1 MALRIKLP
9 RVVVHTSRSS
19 QTGCR
24 TLVEASTRPCRPR
37 RPSVNDVAMRN
48 LAWPSSERAR
58 LIAPLLMVLLLVIG
72 QWTPVPA
79 RAADGPGT
87 EPLVITY
94 FWGDGC
100 QHCATQRV
108 FLDELVERHPQ
119 VVVDAYEV
127 WYDAG
132 NLARFEAM
140 AVAHGIEPSGVPA
153 TFLAG
158 RSWTGFNTAAA
169 REIEATVLAELS
181 RRGLG
186 PSPGPEAT
194 EATEATE
201 ASVDLPFLGPVSVA
215 GQSLVATTVL
225 VAFVDGFNPCSLW
238 VLSVLLAMM
247 LHARSR
253 ARLLAVGLTFLLV
266 TAAIY
271 GLFIIGLFSAMA
283 WIGFLWWVQLVT
295 ALVVLVFATVAIKD
309 YFWFGRGISFTIP
322 EHRKPAI
329 FRESR
334 SLTQAQRPLLGIVAG
349 SVVLAA
355 GVALVELPCTAGLPV
370 LWTGI
375 LTEQGVAGGQFILLL
390 GLYLLVY
397 LLDELLVFGAV
408 LATLRMARVEERHGR
423 ILKLV
428 SGIVMLT
435 LAATLIIA
443 PATLNSLT
451 GTLAVFGAALGATLA
466 ILLLHRRVLPRL
478 GVHIGNEWAET
489 AR

>member
-1 MALRIKLP
+1 MRRLACP
-9 RVVVHTSRSS
+9 SPERV
-19 QTGCR
+19 
-24 TLVEASTRPCRPR
+24 
-37 RPSVNDVAMRN
+37 
-48 LAWPSSERAR
+48 R
-58 LIAPLLMVLLLVIG
+58 LIAPLLVVLLLALG
-72 QWTPVPA
+72 QLAPAPA
-79 RAADGPGT
+79 RAADAPGT

-100 QHCATQRV
+100 PHCATQRV
-108 FLDELVERHPQ
+108 FLEDLVERHPQ
-119 VVVDAYEV
+119 VVVDDFEV

-132 NLARFEAM
+132 NRARFEAM
-140 AVAHGIEPSGVPA
+140 ALAHGIEPSAVPA

-158 RSWTGFNTAAA
+158 RSWIGFSAAVG
-169 REIEATVLAELS
+169 REIEATVVTELS
-181 RRGLG
+181 RRGLA

-194 EATEATE
+194 EEPE
-201 ASVDLPFLGPVSVA
+201 ASIDLPFVGPVSLA
-215 GQSLVATTVL
+215 GQSLVVATVL

-266 TAAIY
+266 TGAIY
-271 GLFIIGLFSAMA
+271 GLFIVGLFSALA
-283 WIGFLWWVQLVT
+283 WFGFLGWVQLVT

-309 YFWFGRGISFTIP
+309 YFWLGRGISFTIP
-322 EHRKPAI
+322 EHRKPGI
-329 FRESR
+329 YRDSR
-334 SLTQAQRPLLGIVAG
+334 SLMQAQRPLLGLVAG
-349 SVVLAA
+349 TIVLAA

-375 LTEQGVAGGQFILLL
+375 VSDQGVAGGEFALLL

-428 SGIVMLT
+428 SGVVMLT
-435 LAATLIIA
+435 LAVTLVVA
-443 PATLNSLT
+443 PATLSSLT
-451 GTLAVFGAALGATLA
+451 GTVAVFGAALGATLA
-466 ILLLHRRVLPRL
+466 VLVLHRGVLPRL
-478 GVHIGNEWAET
+478 GVRIGNEWGG
-489 AR
+489 RPR

>member
-1 MALRIKLP
+1 M
-9 RVVVHTSRSS
+9 RS
-19 QTGCR
+19 
-24 TLVEASTRPCRPR
+24 
-37 RPSVNDVAMRN
+37 
-48 LAWPSSERAR
+48 LARPSSERAR
-58 LIAPLLMVLLLVIG
+58 LIAPLLMVLLFAIG
-72 QWTPVPA
+72 LWAPVPA

-87 EPLVITY
+87 EPLVITH

-100 QHCATQRV
+100 PHCATQRV

-119 VVVDAYEV
+119 VVIDAYEV

-132 NLARFEAM
+132 NHARFEAM
-140 AVAHGIEPSGVPA
+140 AIAHGIEPSAVPA

-158 RSWTGFNTAAA
+158 RTWIGFSAAVG

-194 EATEATE
+194 EETE
-201 ASVDLPFLGPVSVA
+201 ASVDLPFVGPVSLA
-215 GQSLVATTVL
+215 GQSLVVATVL

-271 GLFIIGLFSAMA
+271 GLFIVGLFSALA
-283 WIGFLWWVQLVT
+283 WIGFLSWAQLVT

-329 FRESR
+329 FRDSR
-334 SLTQAQRPLLGIVAG
+334 NLMQAQRPLLGIVAG
-349 SVVLAA
+349 TVVLAA
-355 GVALVELPCTAGLPV
+355 GVALIELPCTAGLPI

-375 LTEQGVAGGQFILLL
+375 VTEQGVAGGQFVLLL

-435 LAATLIIA
+435 LAATLVIA
-443 PATLNSLT
+443 PATLNSLP
-451 GTLAVFGAALGATLA
+451 GTLAVFGAALGTTLA
-466 ILLLHRRVLPRL
+466 VLLLHRRVLPRL
-478 GVHIGNEWAET
+478 GIRIGNEWAEIP
-489 AR
+489 R